1 MSLKEKM
8 VSSFLAFELD
18 TDINSKVHDIRT
30 KSIKDFEKIGFPTKK
45 NEYWKYTPINKV
57 LNDNLTIFKKE
68 RHLIE
73 FEKVKDFFISGIES
87 YKIVFIDGTFDPVW
101 SDTTHEGVDV
111 CIISSILEN
120 NKYDEI
126 INKYYNT
133 LIDENESFSLLNS
146 SFSKEGAFIHV
157 PKNIELEKPVEII
170 HINSGGE
177 SSLMLQ
183 PRNLV
188 ILEKNSKAQIFES
201 HYSISRKNHNLKHSS
216 NGFTDPLTNT
226 LTEVHINEG
235 ANLEYF
241 KIQNDLVTTSLI
253 DNTYINQKKNSEV
266 SCHTFSFGGNIV
278 RNNLNFYQNGKNVN
292 SIMKGITI
300 LDDNQHVDHHT
311 LVHHANPNCE
321 SYQEYKGIYNGSSTG
336 VFNGR
341 VLVDKIAQKI
351 NAFQQNN
358 NLLVGEGSSVN
369 AKPQLEIFADDV
381 KCSHGCTIGQL
392 DESALFYLKT
402 RGISEVDAKGLLT
415 YAFANN
421 VLENVKIQA
430 LKTKINQIIANK
442 IGVKLGFEL

>member
-87 YKIVFIDGTFDPVW
+87 YKIVFIDGTYDPVW
-101 SDTTHEGVDV
+101 SDTTHEGVDI

-183 PRNLV
+183 PRNLI

-201 HYSISRKNHNLKHSS
+201 HY
-216 NGFTDPLTNT
+216 
-226 LTEVHINEG
+226 
-235 ANLEYF
+235 
-241 KIQNDLVTTSLI
+241 
-253 DNTYINQKKNSEV
+253 
-266 SCHTFSFGGNIV
+266 FSP
-278 RNNLNFYQNGKNVN
+278 
-292 SIMKGITI
+292 I
-300 LDDNQHVDHHT
+300 L
-311 LVHHANPNCE
+311 L
-321 SYQEYKGIYNGSSTG
+321 
-336 VFNGR
+336 
-341 VLVDKIAQKI
+341 
-351 NAFQQNN
+351 
-358 NLLVGEGSSVN
+358 
-369 AKPQLEIFADDV
+369 
-381 KCSHGCTIGQL
+381 
-392 DESALFYLKT
+392 
-402 RGISEVDAKGLLT
+402 
-415 YAFANN
+415 
-421 VLENVKIQA
+421 
-430 LKTKINQIIANK
+430 
-442 IGVKLGFEL
+442 

>member
-30 KSIKDFEKIGFPTKK
+30 KSIKDFEKIGFPTRK
-45 NEYWKYTPINKV
+45 NEYWKYTPIKKV
-57 LNDNLTIFKKE
+57 LDDKLTIFKKK

-73 FEKVKDFFISGIES
+73 FEKVKDFFLSGIES
-87 YKIVFIDGTFDPVW
+87 YKIVFIDGVFDPLW
-101 SDTTHEGVDV
+101 SDTTHKGVDI
-111 CIISSILEN
+111 CIMSSILEN
-120 NKYDEI
+120 KKYEDLI
-126 INKYYNT
+126 SKYYNT
-133 LIDENESFSLLNS
+133 LIDKNESFSLLNT
-146 SFSKEGAFIHV
+146 SFSKEGAFVHI
-157 PKNIELEKPVEII
+157 PKNMDLDKPIEII

-183 PRNLV
+183 PRSLI
-188 ILEKNSKAQIFES
+188 ILEKNSTAQIFES
-201 HYSISRKNHNLKHSS
+201 HYSLVRKNDKSPYS
-216 NGFTDPLTNT
+216 FPGFIDPLTNT
-226 LTEVHINEG
+226 LTEIHVNEG
-235 ANLEYF
+235 TNLDYY
-241 KIQNDLVTTSLI
+241 KIQNDLETTSLI
-253 DNTYINQKKNSEV
+253 DNTYINQKKDSEV

-278 RNNLNFYQNGKNVN
+278 RNNLNFYQNGKNIN

-300 LDDNQHVDHHT
+300 LGSNQHTDHHT

-321 SYQEYKGIYNGSSTG
+321 SYQEYKGIYNGNSTG

-341 VLVDKIAQKI
+341 VLVDKVAQKI

-358 NLLVGEGSSVN
+358 NLLVGDKSSVN
-369 AKPQLEIFADDV
+369 TKPQLEIFADDV

-402 RGISEVDAKGLLT
+402 RGISEHEAKGLLT

-430 LKTKINQIIANK
+430 LKTKVKKIIANK